1 MYGDVLATMARHSAL
16 DTHNNM
22 RPFTT
27 LGATLLTGVSALL
40 FAAPLSAH
48 PGMGV
53 SSEGMP
59 AGHPAV
65 TKANRQLFDLIAG
78 GIAMHR
84 DEHEFAANA
93 FYDAFRQTPST
104 ELAEMAWQAAVSAR
118 DSDLVV
124 QIAEE
129 WLKIDPK
136 SEIAQQSLL
145 ARDIE
150 KETVGAVRDR
160 LAVMYRNAEDKVAW
174 TARMTELLAKSKL
187 SYAVAKN
194 LLEPY
199 QSRHRNAP
207 QVQLASA
214 VHAKMNS
221 RYEEACRLAASAQK
235 GLPDDEETVSLA
247 ADICW
252 PVARKET
259 QSMLERFLK
268 RHPDADTVR
277 LIYGRVLARAGQKEA
292 ALREADRATKGDI
305 ENPNLL
311 YTAGLLANEARAPEE
326 ALAYFRRYVKYLREE
341 SPGIDLSHTDVW
353 LQIGQTALALER
365 PAEAAEAFAELKAG
379 PFARQARLNE
389 ARAWAAAG
397 EIDKAIEGAQIG
409 ILFNQGQVCC
419 AGSRIFV
426 QEGIYDEFV
435 AKLVEAFKA
444 VKVGDPMDMQTQMG
458 SQINKRQLEKILG
471 WVETAK
477 KEGATVLVGGEA
489 AKVPGFEDGAFMQ
502 PTLLG
507 NVTNDMA
514 VAQNEIFGPV
524 AVVIKFRT
532 EEEVVAMANDSEYGL
547 GGAVWTRDI
556 NRALRVARS
565 VRTGRMWVNTY
576 NELPAHTPFGGYKKS
591 GIGRETHKMMLEH
604 YSQHKN
610 IYISLSEAKRG
621 FF

>member
-16 DTHNNM
+16 DIHNDM

-27 LGATLLTGVSALL
+27 LGATLLTGVSAFL

-78 GIAMHR
+78 GIALHR
-84 DEHEFAANA
+84 NEHEFAANA
-93 FYDAFRQTPST
+93 FYDAFQQTPT
-104 ELAEMAWQAAVSAR
+104 KELAEMAWQAAVSAR

-124 QIAEE
+124 RIAEE

-268 RHPDADTVR
+268 RHPDADTVL

-292 ALREADRATKGDI
+292 ALKEADRATKGDV

-365 PAEAAEAFAELKAG
+365 PAEAAEAFAELKSG

-397 EIDKAIEGAQIG
+397 EIDKAIESLRTARQDPHGNEEPLIRAEAELLLEADRKDDAMRVIDEAYERYGKSTDFLYDAAMIAQESGDSKKSETYLLELLDINPDHVQASNALGYLWADQNRRLPEARALLEGAYRLAPLDPYVLDSMG
-409 ILFNQGQVCC
+409 WLCYREGKFDEAAEFILL
-419 AGSRIFV
+419 S
-426 QEGIYDEFV
+426 
-435 AKLVEAFKA
+435 L
-444 VKVGDPMDMQTQMG
+444 
-458 SQINKRQLEKILG
+458 KRQFD
-471 WVETAK
+471 VEVA
-477 KEGATVLVGGEA
+477 EHLIEVLVAAKRNDEA
-489 AKVPGFEDGAFMQ
+489 ASLWQDLRKR
-502 PTLLG
+502 
-507 NVTNDMA
+507 TNDA
-514 VAQNEIFGPV
+514 PEVLAFGE
-524 AVVIKFRT
+524 R
-532 EEEVVAMANDSEYGL
+532 MGL
-547 GGAVWTRDI
+547 
-556 NRALRVARS
+556 
-565 VRTGRMWVNTY
+565 
-576 NELPAHTPFGGYKKS
+576 
-591 GIGRETHKMMLEH
+591 
-604 YSQHKN
+604 
-610 IYISLSEAKRG
+610 KR
-621 FF
+621 

>member
-1 MYGDVLATMARHSAL
+1 
-16 DTHNNM
+16 M

-27 LGATLLTGVSALL
+27 LGATLLTGVSAFL
-40 FAAPLSAH
+40 FAAPLAAH
-48 PGMGV
+48 PGMGI

-78 GIAMHR
+78 GIALHR
-84 DEHEFAANA
+84 NEHEFAANA

-124 QIAEE
+124 RIAEE

-199 QSRHRNAP
+199 QSRHRSAP
-207 QVQLASA
+207 QVQLAMA
-214 VHAKMNS
+214 AHARMNS
-221 RYEEACRLAASAQK
+221 RYEEACRLASSAQK

-259 QSMLERFLK
+259 QTMLER
-268 RHPDADTVR
+268 
-277 LIYGRVLARAGQKEA
+277 KEA
-292 ALREADRATKGDI
+292 ALKEADRATKGDV

-353 LQIGQTALALER
+353 LQIGQTALALEK
-365 PAEAAEAFAELKAG
+365 PAEAAEAFAELKSG

-397 EIDKAIEGAQIG
+397 EIDKAIESLRTARQDPHGNEEPLIRAEAELLLEADRKDDAMRVIDEAYERYGKSTDFLYDAAMIAQESGDSKKSETYLLELLDINPDHVQASNALGYLWADQNRRLPEARALLEGAYRLAPLDPYVLDSMG
-409 ILFNQGQVCC
+409 WLCYREGKFDEAAEFILL
-419 AGSRIFV
+419 S
-426 QEGIYDEFV
+426 
-435 AKLVEAFKA
+435 L
-444 VKVGDPMDMQTQMG
+444 
-458 SQINKRQLEKILG
+458 KRQFD
-471 WVETAK
+471 VEVA
-477 KEGATVLVGGEA
+477 EHLIEVLVAAKRNDEA
-489 AKVPGFEDGAFMQ
+489 ASLWQDLRKR
-502 PTLLG
+502 
-507 NVTNDMA
+507 TNDA
-514 VAQNEIFGPV
+514 PEVLAFGE
-524 AVVIKFRT
+524 R
-532 EEEVVAMANDSEYGL
+532 MGL
-547 GGAVWTRDI
+547 
-556 NRALRVARS
+556 
-565 VRTGRMWVNTY
+565 
-576 NELPAHTPFGGYKKS
+576 
-591 GIGRETHKMMLEH
+591 
-604 YSQHKN
+604 
-610 IYISLSEAKRG
+610 KR
-621 FF
+621 

>member
-1 MYGDVLATMARHSAL
+1 M
-16 DTHNNM
+16 
-22 RPFTT
+22 
-27 LGATLLTGVSALL
+27 
-40 FAAPLSAH
+40 
-48 PGMGV
+48 
-53 SSEGMP
+53 
-59 AGHPAV
+59 
-65 TKANRQLFDLIAG
+65 
-78 GIAMHR
+78 
-84 DEHEFAANA
+84 
-93 FYDAFRQTPST
+93 
-104 ELAEMAWQAAVSAR
+104 
-118 DSDLVV
+118 
-124 QIAEE
+124 
-129 WLKIDPK
+129 
-136 SEIAQQSLL
+136 

-292 ALREADRATKGDI
+292 ALKEADRATKGDV

-365 PAEAAEAFAELKAG
+365 PAEAAEAFAELKSG

-397 EIDKAIEGAQIG
+397 EIDKAIESLRTARQDPHGNEEPLIRAEAELLLEADRKDDAMRVIDEAYERYGKSTDFLYDAAMIAQESGDSKKSETYLLELLDINPDHVQASNALGYLWADQNRRLPEARALLEGAYRLAPLDPYVLDSMG
-409 ILFNQGQVCC
+409 WLCYREGKFDEAAEFILL
-419 AGSRIFV
+419 S
-426 QEGIYDEFV
+426 
-435 AKLVEAFKA
+435 L
-444 VKVGDPMDMQTQMG
+444 
-458 SQINKRQLEKILG
+458 KRQFD
-471 WVETAK
+471 VEVA
-477 KEGATVLVGGEA
+477 EHLIEVLVAAKRNDEA
-489 AKVPGFEDGAFMQ
+489 ASLWQDLRKR
-502 PTLLG
+502 
-507 NVTNDMA
+507 TNDA
-514 VAQNEIFGPV
+514 PEVLAFGE
-524 AVVIKFRT
+524 R
-532 EEEVVAMANDSEYGL
+532 MGL
-547 GGAVWTRDI
+547 
-556 NRALRVARS
+556 
-565 VRTGRMWVNTY
+565 
-576 NELPAHTPFGGYKKS
+576 
-591 GIGRETHKMMLEH
+591 
-604 YSQHKN
+604 
-610 IYISLSEAKRG
+610 KR
-621 FF
+621 